1 MNTITLVFLNFDIL
15 SLSNEIFAN
24 YWILALFDNVKL
36 AKMSFY
42 SLEISKS
49 KNTSDLVFTIWRD
62 SYVENV
68 IGYI

>member
-1 MNTITLVFLNFDIL
+1 MLYLCLVQLARQA
-15 SLSNEIFAN
+15 SFAN

-42 SLEISKS
+42 SLEISKT
-49 KNTSDLVFTIWRD
+49 KNTSVTVFTIWRD
-62 SYVENV
+62 TYVEDV